1 MGEIISDQE
10 LRRRLLALN
19 SPAPPVT
26 STTRNLLLKKLAS
39 LEGKQSSKTAASNI
53 MPPPK
58 LRGLASST
66 NESIIISS
74 SVDGKHSQ
82 HKTFDSM
89 NSPRKSVRQQ
99 RQYRAP
105 DLFETS
111 DSETDTGTLGHS
123 ILPANPYIASSSPK
137 SNETSL
143 MNVSNWKNSYDHQN
157 SYVSTE
163 TKNSPIKKREIQSET
178 KNSPIKKHEIQS
190 EKINSR
196 LFDSKVIKPSTEGI
210 NQQLR
215 SSSVSKTSHADQAIQ
230 RWKEKMMNQSRDK
243 ENVSKTTSLFNS
255 PSPISK
261 ISSKHL
267 RKNFVQSTQ
276 QNNLINYTKNTQNI
290 ILLFVGFFAV
300 VFGLYFISIQPN
312 TTVLP
317 SSILNSLCAKKTLKG
332 VDCDT
337 EQEKVQRL
345 YNSLVSQVQDKYI
358 KNQCDKSD
366 IEPIVNPQT
375 VFEYI
380 STHEHLPSREIEE
393 LVELFKS
400 IAKTYSD
407 SPIGFDTSFNVSVKP
422 NLPILCAVKH
432 IFSNMF
438 YLITWLGIVAL
449 SIVGLY
455 FVICYISAK
464 SENYKQ
470 EVNQL
475 VENTIDLLKEQA
487 QNKPNESYLPIIHIR
502 DHLIPFNERQAK
514 SKIWAEVVQYFT
526 ESESSVRSEVQEID
540 GEDFQV
546 WRWVQPMSPGV

>member
-10 LRRRLLALN
+10 LRRRLLAFN
-19 SPAPPVT
+19 AVVPPVT

-39 LEGKQSSKTAASNI
+39 LEGKQSNKTAASNI

-58 LRGLASST
+58 LRGLTSGT

-157 SYVSTE
+157 AYVSTE
-163 TKNSPIKKREIQSET
+163 G
-178 KNSPIKKHEIQS
+178 
-190 EKINSR
+190 
-196 LFDSKVIKPSTEGI
+196 V

-215 SSSVSKTSHADQAIQ
+215 SSSVSKTSSHADQAIQ

-243 ENVSKTTSLFNS
+243 DNVSKTTSLFNS

-261 ISSKHL
+261 ISSKNL

-276 QNNLINYTKNTQNI
+276 QKNLINYTKNTQNI

-300 VFGLYFISIQPN
+300 IFGLYFISIQPN

-317 SSILNSLCAKKTLKG
+317 SSILSSLCAKKSLQG

-407 SPIGFDTSFNVSVKP
+407 SPIGFDTSFNISVKP
-422 NLPILCAVKH
+422 NLPIICAIKH

-546 WRWVQPMSPGV
+546 WRWIQPMSPGV

>member
-10 LRRRLLALN
+10 LRRRLLVFNAVV
-19 SPAPPVT
+19 PPVT
-26 STTRNLLLKKLAS
+26 STTRNLLLKKLAN
-39 LEGKQSSKTAASNI
+39 LEAVQSGKTAASSS

-58 LRGLASST
+58 LRSSTNGT
-66 NESIIISS
+66 NESIMISS
-74 SVDGKHSQ
+74 SGDGKHSQ
-82 HKTFDSM
+82 HKTFDNM
-89 NSPRKSVRQQ
+89 NSPRKSARQQ
-99 RQYRAP
+99 RMYKAP
-105 DLFETS
+105 DLFDNS
-111 DSETDTGTLGHS
+111 DSEVDTGSLGRS

-157 SYVSTE
+157 TYVS
-163 TKNSPIKKREIQSET
+163 PVKKREI
-178 KNSPIKKHEIQS
+178 PS
-190 EKINSR
+190 EKITSRNNS
-196 LFDSKVIKPSTEGI
+196 KATITSTEGVS
-210 NQQLR
+210 QQLR
-215 SSSVSKTSHADQAIQ
+215 SSSVPKTLSHADQAIL
-230 RWKEKMMNQSRDK
+230 RWKEKMMNQSQEKDT
-243 ENVSKTTSLFNS
+243 VSKPSLFNS

-261 ISSKHL
+261 ITSRSL
-267 RKNFVQSTQ
+267 RNNYQSAQ
-276 QNNLINYTKNTQNI
+276 PKSLINYMKNSQHI
-290 ILLFVGFFAV
+290 IFLFVGFFAII
-300 VFGLYFISIQPN
+300 FGLYFISIQPT

-317 SSILNSLCAKKTLKG
+317 PSILSSLCAKKGLQG
-332 VDCDT
+332 DNCDT

-358 KNQCDKSD
+358 KNQCEKTD
-366 IEPIVNPQT
+366 IEPIVNPQA

-380 STHEHLPSREIEE
+380 STHENLPSREIEE

-407 SPIGFDTSFNVSVKP
+407 SPIGYDTAFKVNTQP

-438 YLITWLGIVAL
+438 YLMTWLGIVAL

-455 FVICYISAK
+455 FVICYISTK

-470 EVNQL
+470 ELNQL
-475 VENTIDLLKEQA
+475 VENTIELLKEQA

-546 WRWVQPMSPGV
+546 WRWVQPMSPGI

>member
-10 LRRRLLALN
+10 LRRRLLAFN
-19 SPAPPVT
+19 AVVPPVT

-39 LEGKQSSKTAASNI
+39 LEGKQSSITAASNI

-58 LRGLASST
+58 LRGVASGT

-89 NSPRKSVRQQ
+89 SSLRKGIRKQ

-123 ILPANPYIASSSPK
+123 ILPANPHITSSSPK

-157 SYVSTE
+157 SYVSPE
-163 TKNSPIKKREIQSET
+163 TKNSPIKNR
-178 KNSPIKKHEIQS
+178 EIQS

-196 LFDSKVIKPSTEGI
+196 LFDTKVIKSSTEEVK
-210 NQQLR
+210 QQLR
-215 SSSVSKTSHADQAIQ
+215 SSSVSKTTSHADQAIQ
-230 RWKEKMMNQSRDK
+230 RWKEKMMNQSQNKD
-243 ENVSKTTSLFNS
+243 NVSKTTSLFNS

-261 ISSKHL
+261 ISSKNL
-267 RKNFVQSTQ
+267 RKNTFQSTQ
-276 QNNLINYTKNTQNI
+276 QKNLINYTKNTQNI

-312 TTVLP
+312 ITVLP
-317 SSILNSLCAKKTLKG
+317 SSILNSLCAKKSLQG
-332 VDCDT
+332 VDCDI

-366 IEPIVNPQT
+366 VEPIVNPQT

-380 STHEHLPSREIEE
+380 STHENLPSREIEE

-407 SPIGFDTSFNVSVKP
+407 SPIGFDTSFKISVKP
-422 NLPILCAVKH
+422 NLPILCAIKH

-438 YLITWLGIVAL
+438 YLLTWLGIVAL

-455 FVICYISAK
+455 FIICYISKK

>member
-10 LRRRLLALN
+10 LRRRLLAFN
-19 SPAPPVT
+19 TVVPPVT

-39 LEGKQSSKTAASNI
+39 LESKQSSNTAASNI

-58 LRGLASST
+58 LRGLANGT

-74 SVDGKHSQ
+74 SMDGKNSQ
-82 HKTFDSM
+82 HKTFDNM

-99 RQYRAP
+99 RKYQAP
-105 DLFETS
+105 DLFDTS
-111 DSETDTGTLGHS
+111 DSEVDTGTLGHS
-123 ILPANPYIASSSPK
+123 ILSANPYIASSSPK

-143 MNVSNWKNSYDHQN
+143 MNVSNWKNSHDQQN
-157 SYVSTE
+157 LYVSPE
-163 TKNSPIKKREIQSET
+163 TKNSPVKKYEIQSD
-178 KNSPIKKHEIQS
+178 
-190 EKINSR
+190 KITSKP
-196 LFDSKVIKPSTEGI
+196 FDSKAIKRSTVVIEPI
-210 NQQLR
+210 RL
-215 SSSVSKTSHADQAIQ
+215 SSVSKTPSHADQAIQ
-230 RWKEKMMNQSRDK
+230 RWKEKMKNQSQD
-243 ENVSKTTSLFNS
+243 ENNLPKTTSLFNS

-261 ISSKHL
+261 MPSKSL
-267 RKNFVQSTQ
+267 RKNFVQSTRQ
-276 QNNLINYTKNTQNI
+276 KNLINYTKNTQI
-290 ILLFVGFFAV
+290 IMLLFVGFFAV
-300 VFGLYFISIQPN
+300 CFGLYFVAVQPSK
-312 TTVLP
+312 TVLP
-317 SSILNSLCAKKTLKG
+317 TSILSSLCAKKGFQGL
-332 VDCDT
+332 DCDT

-345 YNSLVSQVQDKYI
+345 YNLLVMQVQDKYI

-366 IEPIVNPQT
+366 IEPIINPQT

-380 STHEHLPSREIEE
+380 STHENLPSREIEE

-407 SPIGFDTSFNVSVKP
+407 SPIGFDTSFKINVQP
-422 NLPILCAVKH
+422 NLPILCATKH

-438 YLITWLGIVAL
+438 YLITWIGIVAL

-455 FVICYISAK
+455 FVICYISTK

-487 QNKPNESYLPIIHIR
+487 RNKPNESYLPIIHIR

-546 WRWVQPMSPGV
+546 WRWVQPMSPGVSMS